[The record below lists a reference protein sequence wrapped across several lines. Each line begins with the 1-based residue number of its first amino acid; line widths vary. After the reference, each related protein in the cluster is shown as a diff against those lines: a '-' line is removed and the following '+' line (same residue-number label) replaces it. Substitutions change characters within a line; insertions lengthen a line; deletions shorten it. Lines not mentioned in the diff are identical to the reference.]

1 MIGTGNNL
9 IRYIIQSSRPKQWIK
24 SSLLVIVPIV
34 SGEFIKWNTF
44 QYLQL
49 FFGVVSFIILASAI
63 YFLNDLYDI
72 NFDRA
77 HPSKSN
83 RPIPS
88 GKITKSTALIGT
100 IVYLITALSIGRL
113 IDQQLFNLQVVYLAI
128 SISYIYVTK
137 LIPYWEMISVST
149 GFIIRSAAGAVF
161 VNTKP
166 SYFFYGIIFST
177 AFTIVCAKRLGEM
190 RGSNI
195 LKRNV
200 ISHYSKEL
208 LSGCIIIST
217 SSSIGLYVFFILY
230 SETNK
235 TSSNLS
241 QIIFNATLVPF
252 VIIVLEIMKMALS
265 GVSEIIEDIY
275 SKNLFILIN
284 FFLLFLM
291 YMTAILL

>member
-1 MIGTGNNL
+1 
-9 IRYIIQSSRPKQWIK
+9 
-24 SSLLVIVPIV
+24 VVVPII
-34 SGEFIKWNTF
+34 SGEFMKWTTF

-49 FFGVVSFIILASAI
+49 FFGIASFIILASAI
-63 YFLNDLYDI
+63 YFLNDIHDI
-72 NFDRA
+72 NLDRA

-88 GKITKSTALIGT
+88 GKITKPTALIWTT
-100 IVYLITALSIGRL
+100 IYLITALSIGRL
-113 IDQQLFNLQVVYLAI
+113 VDQQLFNLQVIYLAI
-128 SISYIYVTK
+128 SVSYIYVTK
-137 LIPYWEMISVST
+137 LIPYWEMISIST

-166 SYFFYGIIFST
+166 SYFFYSIIFST

-190 RGSNI
+190 RSSNI

-208 LSGCIIIST
+208 LSGCIIIAT
-217 SSSIGLYVFFILY
+217 SFSITLYVFFILF
-230 SETNK
+230 SVTNK

-252 VIIVLEIMKMALS
+252 VVIVLEIMKMALS
-265 GVSEIIEDIY
+265 GASEIIEDIY
-275 SKNLFILIN
+275 SKISFILIN

-291 YMTAILL
+291 YMAATLL

>member
-1 MIGTGNNL
+1 MIGTGNKL

-24 SSLLVIVPIV
+24 SSLLVIVPII
-34 SGEFIKWNTF
+34 SGEFIKWTTF

-49 FFGVVSFIILASAI
+49 FFAIVSFIILASAI
-63 YFLNDLYDI
+63 YFLNDLHDI
-72 NFDRA
+72 NLDRA

-100 IVYLITALSIGRL
+100 IIYLITALSIGRL
-113 IDQQLFNLQVVYLAI
+113 VDQQLFNLQVVYLAI

-137 LIPYWEMISVST
+137 FIPYWEMISIST

-166 SYFFYGIIFST
+166 SYFFYSIIFST
-177 AFTIVCAKRLGEM
+177 AFTIVCAKRLGEI

-208 LSGCIIIST
+208 LSGCIIIAT
-217 SSSIGLYVFFILY
+217 SSSIALYVFFILF
-230 SETNK
+230 SENK

-265 GVSEIIEDIY
+265 GASEIIEDIY
-275 SKNLFILIN
+275 SKNSLILIN

-291 YMTAILL
+291 YMAATLL

>member
-1 MIGTGNNL
+1 MIK
-9 IRYIIQSSRPKQWIK
+9 YIFQSSRPKQWIK
-24 SSLLVIVPIV
+24 SSLLVVVPII
-34 SGEFIKWNTF
+34 SGEFMKWTTF

-49 FFGVVSFIILASAI
+49 FFGIASFIILASAI
-63 YFLNDLYDI
+63 YFLNDIHDI
-72 NFDRA
+72 NLDRA

-88 GKITKSTALIGT
+88 GKITKPTALIWTT
-100 IVYLITALSIGRL
+100 IYLITSLSIGRL
-113 IDQQLFNLQVVYLAI
+113 VDQQLFNLQVVYLAI
-128 SISYIYVTK
+128 SVSYIYVIK
-137 LIPYWEMISVST
+137 LIPYWEMISIST

-166 SYFFYGIIFST
+166 SYFFYSIIFST
-177 AFTIVCAKRLGEM
+177 AFTIVCAKRLGEV
-190 RGSNI
+190 RSSNI

-208 LSGCIIIST
+208 LSGCIIIAT
-217 SSSIGLYVFFILY
+217 SFSITLYVFFILF
-230 SETNK
+230 SVTNK
-235 TSSNLS
+235 TSSDLS

-265 GVSEIIEDIY
+265 DTSEIIEDIY

-291 YMTAILL
+291 YMAATLL